1 MSDTPNISV
10 IVPCY
15 NHGDY
20 LEQSVNSILEQTWKN
35 LSVIIVNDGST
46 DSTHDVATDLSK
58 HERVEY
64 IPLDKNM
71 GKWHALNIGIES
83 SSGDYV
89 TSQDADDVS
98 LLDRIERQ
106 VSCLAVTKTFHNLC
120 GFYHCWSESDV
131 SDHKG
136 DRIDGDL
143 PLNAISHGDVQK
155 LVLEGFSHPS
165 INHYY
170 TGEFE
175 TAGVSAIFDRRIW
188 ESGLRFNPP
197 GLGLRVL
204 HSEDSDFNFRVT
216 ALLGSTSVLAE
227 KLYCYR
233 RGTSTNCEDK

>member
-1 MSDTPNISV
+1 V
-10 IVPCY
+10 
-15 NHGDY
+15 
-20 LEQSVNSILEQTWKN
+20 ESILSQTWKN

-46 DSTHDVATDLSK
+46 DDTHDVATDLSK
-58 HERVEY
+58 HEKVEY
-64 IPLDKNM
+64 ISLDKNM
-71 GKWHALNIGIES
+71 GKWYALNSGSES
-83 SSGDYV
+83 STGDYI

-106 VSCLAVTKTFHNLC
+106 VSCLAATKTFHNLC

-131 SDHKG
+131 SDHKSV
-136 DRIDGDL
+136 RVNGDL
-143 PLNAISHGDVQK
+143 HAISHDDVQK
-155 LVLEGFSHPS
+155 LVLEGFAHPS

-204 HSEDSDFNFRVT
+204 HSEDSDFNFRAT

-233 RGTSTNCEDK
+233 RGTSTNNECV